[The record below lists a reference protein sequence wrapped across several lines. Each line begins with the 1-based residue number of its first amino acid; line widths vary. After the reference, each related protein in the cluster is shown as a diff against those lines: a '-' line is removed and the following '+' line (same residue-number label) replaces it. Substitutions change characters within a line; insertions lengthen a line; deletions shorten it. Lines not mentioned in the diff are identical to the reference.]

1 MALVSIPSDKEAS
14 PQQKSIFRHSK
25 ILFGRVANAVRV
37 GSHAPK
43 LMQILFGFIVSAL
56 REEITE
62 NLPVRT
68 KCLVILK
75 TSTLNGCAYWTG
87 HNETLGRALDFSEEL
102 IETVTGD
109 YLNSALFTAEEKAA
123 MRWAEIMTNKL
134 YQSGPGTPPQHRLAL
149 SELKKHYN
157 ESQIVELSFVSGF
170 FNFWNRFTDVLEID
184 IEQGSLMTSFSKS
197 TKINPN
203 DFSGYMRECWWNADQ
218 EKSTQR

>member
-1 MALVSIPSDKEAS
+1 MALISIPSDNTATKE
-14 PQQKSIFRHSK
+14 QNSIFKHSK

-43 LMQILFGFIVSAL
+43 LMQILFGFIVSSL

-87 HNETLGRALDFSEEL
+87 HNQTLGRALDFSETL
-102 IETVTGD
+102 IDAVTGD
-109 YLNSALFTAEEKAA
+109 YINSDLFTSEEKAA
-123 MRWAEIMTNKL
+123 MRWAEVMTDKL
-134 YQSGPGTPPQHRLAL
+134 YQGSAEKPPQHHDAL
-149 SELKKHYN
+149 KDLKKYYN

-170 FNFWNRFTDVLEID
+170 FNFWNRFTDVLEVD
-184 IEQGSLMTSFSKS
+184 IEQGALMSSFSKS
-197 TKINPN
+197 TKINPQE
-203 DFSGYMRECWWNADQ
+203 FTAYMRDGWWKEN
-218 EKSTQR
+218 